1 MQTGGPQIEK
11 IARLSA
17 GQRDVLEL
25 VALYMS
31 SKQIARTLGIS
42 PNAVDT
48 RLKRTL
54 ALLGVN
60 TRADA
65 ARMFR
70 AYAESEGLGQSEACG
85 KLVAQSSDLAQ
96 LPNPFHQDGAP
107 GEWNPSGA
115 EQAGSLRQHQADYLP
130 GLQFQNNA
138 RSFLSVLS
146 EANRTN
152 DLSPIARLIVIAGLM
167 IIAVISAGAVISLVE
182 GMSRLV

>member
-1 MQTGGPQIEK
+1 MQKSGPQIEK
-11 IARLSA
+11 IAQLSA
-17 GQRDVLEL
+17 GRDVLEL

-31 SKQIARTLGIS
+31 SKQIARTLGIT

-70 AYAESEGLGQSEACG
+70 AYAESNGLGQSEACG
-85 KLVAQSSDLAQ
+85 KLVAQSSGLVQ

-107 GEWNPSGA
+107 GEWNPPGA
-115 EQAGSLRQHQADYLP
+115 ERSESLRQHQAEYLS
-130 GLQFQNNA
+130 GLPLQNNA
-138 RSFLSVLS
+138 RSFLSVLT

-152 DLSPIARLIVIAGLM
+152 DLSPVTRLVIIAGM
-167 IIAVISAGAVISLVE
+167 IIIAVISAGAVVSLVE